1 MSEVEHTAASAASAP
16 GSLMRREIYEQPV
29 ALGRVLRAAGP
40 ILDTVAARARSCDLA
55 VLAARGSSDNA
66 STYGKYLLEGVAG
79 LPTSLASPSL
89 YTLYG
94 APPRLNHA
102 LVVGV
107 SQSGAAADVARVV
120 AEARRQGA
128 LTLGV
133 TNSAGSLLAQ
143 TAEHVALLDAGIER
157 ALAATKT
164 VTAQCM
170 VYAMLA
176 ARMAGAGLAL
186 PQSALG
192 DVPAQVAALLDR
204 ADDIAR
210 LAGLWAARAVQRV
223 AVLGRGFAYGAAQ
236 EIALKL
242 KETCFVTAEAYSP
255 ADFQHGPLALI
266 EPGYA
271 VLLLLNHDATLET
284 SLALIEPLQ
293 QRGADLI
300 ALATPDAAASL
311 PAGNG
316 ALTVL
321 TVDAQ
326 HALLSPIFFI
336 VAGQLFALHWSVARG
351 HNPDVSRGLSKV
363 TVTL

>member
-1 MSEVEHTAASAASAP
+1 MSEVEHAVAP
-16 GSLMRREIYEQPV
+16 GNLMRREIYEQPEV
-29 ALGRVLRAAGP
+29 LRRVLRSAGP
-40 ILDTVAARARSCDLA
+40 VLDTVSARASTCALA
-55 VLAARGSSDNA
+55 MLAARGSSDNA
-66 STYGKYLLEGVAG
+66 STYGKYLLESVAG
-79 LPTSLASPSL
+79 LPTALAAPSL

-94 APPRLNHA
+94 APPRLNNA

-107 SQSGAAADVARVV
+107 SQSGAAADVSRVL

-133 TNSAGSLLAQ
+133 TNVAGSLLAE
-143 TAEHVALLDAGIER
+143 TAEHVVLLDAGVER

-176 ARMAGAGLAL
+176 TRMAGSGLAL
-186 PQSALG
+186 PASALE
-192 DVPAQVAALLDR
+192 DLPAQVVATLDR

-210 LAGLWAARAVQRV
+210 MAGLWAARSVQRV

-242 KETCFVTAEAYSP
+242 KETCFVTAEPYSP
-255 ADFQHGPLALI
+255 ADFQHGPLAMI

-284 SLALIEPLQ
+284 TLALIELLQ
-293 QRGADLI
+293 QRGADLMV
-300 ALATPDAAASL
+300 LATSDAAASL
-311 PAGNG
+311 PAGADNF
-316 ALTVL
+316 TVL
-321 TVDAQ
+321 TVDAK
-326 HALLSPIFFI
+326 HALLSTIPFI
-336 VAGQLFALHWSVARG
+336 VAGQLFALHWSVVRG
-351 HNPDVSRGLSKV
+351 HNPDLSRGLNKV

>member
-1 MSEVEHTAASAASAP
+1 MGEIEHIAANTASAP
-16 GSLMRREIYEQPV
+16 GNLMRREIYEQPGV
-29 ALGRVLRAAGP
+29 LARVLRSAGP
-40 ILDTVAARARSCDLA
+40 TLDIVAARAFACALA
-55 VLAARGSSDNA
+55 MLAARGSSDNA

-94 APPRLNHA
+94 APPRLRNA

-107 SQSGAAADVARVV
+107 SQSGAAADVSQVL

-128 LTLGV
+128 LTLGI
-133 TNSAGSLLAQ
+133 TNTPGSLLAQ
-143 TAEHVALLDAGIER
+143 TAEYVALLDAGVER

-176 ARMAGAGLAL
+176 VRMAGAGLAL
-186 PQSALG
+186 PASALE
-192 DVPAQVAALLDR
+192 DVPAQVAAVLNR

-210 LAGLWAARAVQRV
+210 IAGLWAARPVQRV

-242 KETCFVTAEAYSP
+242 KETCFVTAEPYSP
-255 ADFQHGPLALI
+255 ADFQHGPLAMI

-284 SLALIEPLQ
+284 SLALIEPLK

-300 ALATPDAAASL
+300 VMATTDAAARL
-311 PAGNG
+311 PAGNI
-316 ALTVL
+316 TVL
-321 TVDAQ
+321 PVDAGY
-326 HALLSPIFFI
+326 ALLSPISFI
-336 VAGQLFALHWSVARG
+336 VAGQLFALHWSVACG
-351 HNPDVSRGLSKV
+351 HNPDLSRGVRKV

>member
-1 MSEVEHTAASAASAP
+1 MSEFGHTAANAASAP
-16 GSLMRREIYEQPV
+16 GSVMRREIFEQPV
-29 ALGRVLRAAGP
+29 ALGRVLRSAGP
-40 ILDTVAARARSCDLA
+40 VLDTVAARAKSCALA
-55 VLAARGSSDNA
+55 ILAARGSSDNA
-66 STYGKYLLEGVAG
+66 STYGKYLLESVAG

-89 YTLYG
+89 YTLYD
-94 APPRLNHA
+94 APPRLRNA
-102 LVVGV
+102 LVIGV
-107 SQSGAAADVARVV
+107 SQSGAAADVSHVL
-120 AEARRQGA
+120 AEARRQSA

-133 TNSAGSLLAQ
+133 TNIAGSLLAQ
-143 TAEHVALLDAGIER
+143 TAEHVVLLEAGIER

-176 ARMAGAGLAL
+176 ARMAGAGLAM
-186 PQSALG
+186 PQSALA
-192 DVPAQVAALLDR
+192 DVPAQVASVLDR
-204 ADDIAR
+204 AGDVAR

-255 ADFQHGPLALI
+255 ADFQHGPLAII

-293 QRGADLI
+293 RRGADLI
-300 ALATPDAAASL
+300 VLATPDAAASL
-311 PAGNG
+311 PADAGD
-316 ALTVL
+316 LTVL

-326 HALLSPIFFI
+326 HALLSPISFI
-336 VAGQLFALHWSVARG
+336 VAGQLFALHWSVACG
-351 HNPDVSRGLSKV
+351 HNPDLSRGLNKV

>member
-1 MSEVEHTAASAASAP
+1 MSEVEHTAANAASAP
-16 GSLMRREIYEQPV
+16 GSLMRREIYEQPAV
-29 ALGRVLRAAGP
+29 LGRVLRSAGP
-40 ILDTVAARARSCDLA
+40 ILDTVAARASACALA
-55 VLAARGSSDNA
+55 MLAARGSSDNA
-66 STYGKYLLEGVAG
+66 STYGKYLLESVAG

-107 SQSGAAADVARVV
+107 SQSGAAADVSRVL

-133 TNSAGSLLAQ
+133 TNVAGSLLAE
-143 TAEHVALLDAGIER
+143 TAEHVVLLDAGVER

-176 ARMAGAGLAL
+176 ARMAGTGLAL
-186 PQSALG
+186 PSSALE
-192 DVPAQVAALLDR
+192 DVPAQVASLLDR
-204 ADDIAR
+204 AEDIAR
-210 LAGLWAARAVQRV
+210 MAGLWAARSAQRV
-223 AVLGRGFAYGAAQ
+223 AVLGRGFTYGAAQ

-255 ADFQHGPLALI
+255 ADFQHGPLAMI

-293 QRGADLI
+293 QRGADLMVLTT
-300 ALATPDAAASL
+300 ADAAARL
-311 PAGNG
+311 PAGADN
-316 ALTVL
+316 LTVL

-326 HALLSPIFFI
+326 HALLSPIPFI
-336 VAGQLFALHWSVARG
+336 VAGQLFALHWSVACG
-351 HNPDVSRGLSKV
+351 HNPDLSRGLNKV